1 MNRPTLTQIRQLNAM
16 YRRRI
21 PADYMDEN
29 GHMNVQFYLHVME
42 RGLTELYRRTGMGD
56 YYASADVYGNFA
68 LEQHILYLAEV
79 RLGDQV
85 SVHPR
90 LVALSPK
97 RSQMFGF
104 LVNDT
109 RDELAATLETVAMNI
124 DMTRRRGT
132 PFPAEPMIML
142 RRMLERHQMLEWEAP
157 VCGLLRV

>member
-1 MNRPTLTQIRQLNAM
+1 MTRPTLTQIRQLDAM
-16 YRRRI
+16 HRQRV
-21 PADYMDEN
+21 PAAYMDEN
-29 GHMNVQFYLHVME
+29 GHMNVQYYLHVME

-68 LEQHILYLAEV
+68 LQQHILYLAEV
-79 RLGDQV
+79 RQDDHI

-90 LVALSPK
+90 LAALSPK

-132 PFPAEPMIML
+132 PFPAEAMMLL
-142 RRMLERHQMLEWEAP
+142 RRMLARHAELGWEAP